1 MKTYI
6 VAASLVLVVAL
17 ALSGCGGTA
26 ATPTSTSGNQITLTT
41 NPNPPKS
48 GDVEVIVQVKDTNG
62 QPLDG
67 ATVIVIGDHTERKG
81 MMMQGNATAQGNGR
95 YAVKANFAMSGK
107 WKMTVQVNKPGSPAL
122 AQDLDLEVK

>member
-1 MKTYI
+1 MKKYI
-6 VAASLVLVVAL
+6 LLGGFILIVAL
-17 ALSGCGGTA
+17 ALSACGGTSATA
-26 ATPTSTSGNQITLTT
+26 APSNNPITLTT

-48 GDVEVIVQVKDTNG
+48 GDVEMIVQVKDTNG

-67 ATVIVIGDHTERKG
+67 VSVIVIGDHTEMKG

-107 WKMTVQVNKPGSPAL
+107 WKMTVQVNKPGLPAL
-122 AQDLDLEVK
+122 AQEFNVEVK

>member
-6 VAASLVLVVAL
+6 VLAGLVLVVAL

-26 ATPTSTSGNQITLTT
+26 ATPTSPSGNQITLTT

-67 ATVIVIGDHTERKG
+67 ASVIVIGDHTEMKG
-81 MMMQGNATAQGNGR
+81 MMTRGHLGDAGQCHRTGQRTLLG
-95 YAVKANFAMSGK
+95 
-107 WKMTVQVNKPGSPAL
+107 
-122 AQDLDLEVK
+122 